1 MKVLFLIAF
10 RNLRYRKEKTLFS
23 ILAIAMGIATVIA
36 VFTLDYNTILSQKQE
51 KAGAYGRPDFEV
63 KPIKR
68 GKAAFSSLFILLQK
82 EVDAQHISPI
92 FFSSVTLSGN
102 NFSNK
107 EILLC
112 GFSPDMNKH
121 FKAYSL
127 ASGRNIASHKQNEI
141 LLNEV
146 FAKKNNI
153 ALGCVI
159 WLKQAESISRKCVE
173 GREFISIKSNT
184 DKKTYFHVVG
194 LIKNTALGRSR
205 HGNVGIIPFREGIRA
220 LPFPALSPFFWV
232 KLSSKNKDIVSMLT
246 SHAIVTPPAYAMIS
260 ESFQE
265 KAFRNGVR
273 ISGILSLA
281 MGFFVVFS
289 TLSMS
294 LMEKITE
301 VGLLKTIGL
310 TDRQLSVIFML
321 EALFMS
327 VLGSVLGF
335 FLGISLAY
343 ILGRLHITTLGMGKA
358 IYTFKLPLKQIIG
371 IMVLGVVVDL
381 AGALFPLF
389 KARKMAPAKAMMP
402 APMEVEVQTYK
413 GFGMF
418 ILILLLGILPAAYF
432 YLAPLLKTAMFNV
445 VLIQGVL
452 VFMVFMI
459 SLVSLPF
466 LHKQLSH
473 LMFSHLPTIFKAEGI
488 LAARSIKGSP
498 YRIISTLIGLML
510 IVAAMLTLKSMT
522 ASLKG
527 EIVAWGNESLHN
539 KLFVTFKAKQERGK
553 AIKLLS
559 SPLVKSVTPM
569 SAAINSPFLIYG
581 IKFDNLR
588 KDYANTVNMPD
599 DNSQH
604 IVISKELARKMKYK
618 VGDSIP
624 LPTYRGKVTFNIS
637 AISDKFG
644 FFPAER
650 SYGVI
655 DEQYME
661 DFFCRSNDSASK
673 FVVKLRNG
681 VSYGEWVKDILERKK
696 DIYKEKGSFI
706 SRKKWDTLFSVETS
720 DEVLRAYVVDLMSD
734 FVLFDII
741 LVMVG
746 FLVGVGNVN
755 SLLIGTL
762 ERKREIALLRAVGLT
777 GEQIFKTLII
787 EGLFIGLIGGIL
799 GIIEGLPFAYIVVSG
814 LKHMSNMALPFV
826 FPLLWIKYALFASVS
841 VSILSG
847 LYPAYRMRNF
857 SVIKSLQYE

>member
-1 MKVLFLIAF
+1 MKALFLIAF

-36 VFTLDYNTILSQKQE
+36 VFTLDYNTILSQKLE
-51 KAGAYGRPDFEV
+51 KAGQYGRPDFEI
-63 KPIKR
+63 KPRKR
-68 GKAAFSSLFILLQK
+68 GKTAFNSLFMLLQK
-82 EVDAQHISPI
+82 KIDAQHISPI
-92 FFSSVTLSGN
+92 FFSSVTASGKS
-102 NFSNK
+102 FPNK

-127 ASGRNIASHKQNEI
+127 ASGKDIASHKQSEI
-141 LLNEV
+141 LLNEI
-146 FAKKNNI
+146 FAKKNKI
-153 ALGCVI
+153 ALGSII

-173 GREFISIKSNT
+173 GKEFISRKSNT
-184 DKKTYFHVVG
+184 DKKTPFHVVG
-194 LIKNTALGRSR
+194 FINNTALGRSR
-205 HGNVGIIPFREGIRA
+205 HGNIGIIPFREGVRA

-232 KLSSKNKDIVSMLT
+232 KLSSKNKDIMSMLT
-246 SHAIVTPPAYAMIS
+246 SHAIVTPPAYAMVS

-327 VLGSVLGF
+327 VLGSILGL

-358 IYTFKLPLKQIIG
+358 IYTFRLPLKQIIG
-371 IMVLGVVVDL
+371 IMALGVIVDL

-389 KARKMAPAKAMMP
+389 KARGMPPAKAMMP
-402 APMEVEVQTYK
+402 APMEVEIQTYK

-418 ILILLLGILPAAYF
+418 IMILLGGILPAAYF
-432 YLAPLLKTAMFNV
+432 YLAPLLKTAMFSV

-452 VFMVFMI
+452 VFMVFML

-466 LHKQLSH
+466 LHRQLSH

-527 EIVAWGNESLHN
+527 EILAWGSESLHN
-539 KLFVTFKAKQERGK
+539 KLFITFKAKQEREK
-553 AIKLLS
+553 AIKILD

-581 IKFDNLR
+581 IKFESLR
-588 KDYANTVNMPD
+588 KNYAVNMPD
-599 DNSQH
+599 DNRHH

-624 LPTYRGKVTFNIS
+624 LPTYKGKITFNIS

-661 DFFCRSNDSASK
+661 DFFCRSNDSANK
-673 FVVKLRNG
+673 FVVKLKDG
-681 VSYGEWVKDILERKK
+681 VSYGDWVKNILKRRKE
-696 DIYKEKGSFI
+696 IYKERGMFI
-706 SRKKWDTLFSVETS
+706 SRKKWDTLFLVETS
-720 DEVLRAYVVDLMSD
+720 DEVLRAYIVDLMSD

-777 GEQIFKTLII
+777 GGQIFKTLII
-787 EGLFIGLIGGIL
+787 EGLFIGLVGGSL

-814 LKHMSNMALPFV
+814 LKHMSNMALPFI
-826 FPLLWIKYALFASVS
+826 FPLRWAKYALFASVS
-841 VSILSG
+841 VSVLSG
-847 LYPAYRMRNF
+847 LYPAYKMKNF